1 MRRTLRT
8 ESSGI
13 QDTNNIING
22 QYMILICVRRVK
34 TTKNNTCI
42 HLVNT
47 FLACLLIVDSNKIK
61 YMCNKKTVVSVK
73 REII

>member
-1 MRRTLRT
+1 
-8 ESSGI
+8 
-13 QDTNNIING
+13 
-22 QYMILICVRRVK
+22 MILICVRRVN

-42 HLVNT
+42 HLVST
-47 FLACLLIVDSNKIK
+47 FLACSLIVDSNKIK